1 MGRVARR
8 KAGMGV
14 LAMVVAMLLAGCG
27 QAQPSSGTAATIAGV
42 QPAIAFLMPDQAS
55 TRYERYDYPLFQA
68 RVDDLCVR
76 CDVMYRNAEADPDKQ
91 RQQAM
96 DALDQG
102 ANVIVVSAVK
112 PQVAVDI
119 VKAAHSRGAKVVA
132 YDRPIVEEAA
142 DAYISYDNEA
152 IGELITRSLLDRI
165 KDRGTPGG
173 VLQVNGAP
181 EDAAAD
187 LVRGGIKKVM
197 STSNVPVLA
206 AYDTPN
212 WDPDKAEQWV
222 GQQIAKFGPAQ
233 IAGVIAGNDGVAGG
247 TLAAFQAA
255 GVTPVPPITGNDSE
269 LAAAQ
274 RILRGDQYNTISK
287 PIRVVAEAA
296 AAAAVQ
302 LLHGQEPTASDRLYD
317 TPTEL
322 FQPTVVTAANLRGT
336 LIDTGELELGTVCTP
351 ALTNACQRAGL
362 E

>member
-1 MGRVARR
+1 MGTVARR
-8 KAGMGV
+8 KAGLGV
-14 LAMVVAMLLAGCG
+14 LALVAALVLAACG
-27 QAQPSSGTAATIAGV
+27 QAQPSSGTAAAITAQ

-76 CDVMYRNAEADPDKQ
+76 CDVTYSNAEANADKQ

-96 DALDQG
+96 DALDHG
-102 ANVIVVSAVK
+102 ATVLVVSAVQ
-112 PQVAVDI
+112 PQAAVDI
-119 VKAAHSRGAKVVA
+119 VKEAHSRGAKVVA
-132 YDRPIVEEAA
+132 YDRPIVEVPA
-142 DAYISYDNEA
+142 DQYVSYDNEA

-181 EDAAAD
+181 DDAAAD

-197 STSNVPVLA
+197 GTSNVPVLA

-212 WDPDKAEQWV
+212 WDPDKAQAWV
-222 GQQIAKFGPAQ
+222 SQQIAKFGPQQ

-255 GVTPVPPITGNDSE
+255 GVSPVPPITGNDSE

-296 AAAAVQ
+296 ASAAVQ
-302 LLHGQEPTASDRLYD
+302 LVHGQQPPSSEQLYD

-322 FQPTVVTAANLRGT
+322 FQPTVVTSVNLRSA
-336 LIDTGELELGTVCTP
+336 LIDSGELELGTVCTSE
-351 ALTNACQRAGL
+351 LKNACERAGL
-362 E
+362 V